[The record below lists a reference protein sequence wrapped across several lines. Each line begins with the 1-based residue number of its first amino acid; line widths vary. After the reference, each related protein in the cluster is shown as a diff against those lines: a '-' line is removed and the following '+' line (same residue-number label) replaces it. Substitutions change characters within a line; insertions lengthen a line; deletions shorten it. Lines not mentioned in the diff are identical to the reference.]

1 MTGNDNGKK
10 LEDNT
15 CVQKALAKEAK
26 FYLEHA
32 REALMEAKKSFVE
45 ASTSGRKNKPKLEM
59 YPSMPTTFLETCMN
73 LLCDSKV
80 VKRLQELIN
89 K

>member
-1 MTGNDNGKK
+1 MMTGNDNGKK

-15 CVQKALAKEAK
+15 CVQKALEKEAK

-45 ASTSGRKNKPKLEM
+45 ASTSGRKDKPKLEM
-59 YPSMPTTFLETCMN
+59 YPSMLTTFLETCM
-73 LLCDSKV
+73 K
-80 VKRLQELIN
+80 
-89 K
+89 